1 MDPSAIKSLYRNSF
15 DNTDIPLFLHTYFNN
30 NDTQLREYNPFIEDV
45 PKINKKDLYDPFHA
59 TSIKPFFD
67 RDAITLGNIDAVF
80 NFSKHTS
87 GYIVPQETKDFTFAT
102 IDDAPGDFTQY
113 MLFRNP
119 NSYGYGISSSGFDE
133 SIDRTHFNIFV
144 GDSNKDFK
152 KFIEFVESVE
162 VTGVNT
168 VIGNY
173 KQEITPYGY
182 LIRLLITLNIIS
194 VGGDF
199 VCKIKLDNMQD
210 LLYIT
215 SKCFEKITLFKPIS
229 ISAYD
234 NTFYIIAQNAN
245 KNNLEIISY
254 LEHNLQSRVDNEK
267 FFNELPRSFVRW
279 LEDFYILMNS
289 YYKFLNQNQ
298 ENDKLYDVYKCKA
311 MWNLPQI

>member
-30 NDTQLREYNPFIEDV
+30 NDTQLTQYNPIIENV
-45 PKINKKDLYDPFHA
+45 PKIDKKELYDPFHA
-59 TSIKPFFD
+59 TSIKPFLD

-87 GYIVPQETKDFTFAT
+87 GYIMPQETKDFTFAT
-102 IDDAPGDFTQY
+102 IDDAPGALAQY

-119 NSYGYGISSSGFDE
+119 NSYGYGISLNKFDE
-133 SIDRTHFNIFV
+133 SIDRTHFNIL
-144 GDSNKDFK
+144 SKDPIK
-152 KFIEFVESVE
+152 DYEEFIEFVKSVE

-173 KQEITPYGY
+173 TQEITSHGY
-182 LIRLLITLNIIS
+182 LIRLLTALNIIS

-199 VCKIKLDNMQD
+199 VCKIKLDNIED

-229 ISAYD
+229 TSAYD
-234 NTFYIIAQNAN
+234 DVYYIIAQNAN

-254 LEHNLQSRVDNEK
+254 LESKINNEK
-267 FFNELPRSFVRW
+267 FFDELPQSFVRW
-279 LEDFYILMNS
+279 LEDFHILMIS
-289 YYKFLNQNQ
+289 YYKFLVQ
-298 ENDKLYDVYKCKA
+298 EQDKDKLYDVYKCKA
-311 MWNLPQI
+311 MWNLPQIS